1 MRRILRHAA
10 GLVMV
15 LCVALCSACNKAQP
29 EKDAAIEADR
39 KQLEAE
45 KKQFQ
50 EDRRAFEEVQR
61 QLKEDRRAFEEERA
75 QFQKARDQARPLD
88 ERLLGNWAADDPKSD
103 LRGITFAKDGS
114 ATVLSLL
121 LTDDKE
127 PVRRSARYQL
137 VGKSL
142 KVEVLVAGSF
152 VTGPG
157 TGGVTGDLISDVVKV
172 TDQEL
177 VLRRKNGFGRLGP
190 NDKEERFVRP

>member
-10 GLVMV
+10 SLVMA

-29 EKDAAIEADR
+29 EKEAAIEADR

-50 EDRRAFEEVQR
+50 EDRRAFEE
-61 QLKEDRRAFEEERA
+61 ERR
-75 QFQKARDQARPLD
+75 QFQKARDQAATRPLG
-88 ERLLGNWAADDPKSD
+88 ERLVGNWAADDPKSD

-114 ATVLSLL
+114 ATVSSVLLS
-121 LTDDKE
+121 DDKE
-127 PVRRSARYQL
+127 PVHRAARYRL

-142 KVEVLVAGSF
+142 NVEVLLAGSF
-152 VTGPG
+152 VTGPN
-157 TGGVTGDLISDVVKV
+157 TGGVTADFMSDVVKV

-177 VLRRKNGFGRLGP
+177 VIRRKNGFKNGRLVP